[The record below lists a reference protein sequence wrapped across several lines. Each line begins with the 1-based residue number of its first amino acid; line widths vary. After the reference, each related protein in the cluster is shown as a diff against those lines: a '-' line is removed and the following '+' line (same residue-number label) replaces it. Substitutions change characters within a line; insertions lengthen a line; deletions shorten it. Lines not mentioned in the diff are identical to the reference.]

1 MLSVD
6 AAEGGAARLIGD
18 SHEVAGEPSRRIG
31 AGFDRSC
38 QIGVFDAH
46 AILLGTWT
54 RLIGVLAEAVY
65 VMFGRVSGCSKG
77 MVWAIP
83 DEGVIG
89 RWLILGLCPRAISP
103 LQPGGKRGC

>member
-77 MVWAIP
+77 MYGPSPMKVS
-83 DEGVIG
+83 
-89 RWLILGLCPRAISP
+89 LG
-103 LQPGGKRGC
+103 GG